1 MDTIK
6 GKEGLTMA
14 NQPHKRVEWNIAM
27 LRDLVFTILG
37 VGVILYGIWFLLARL
52 GRVVLILILAII
64 FTITLSPLVDRL
76 ARRWHRA
83 WAVFVVV
90 LGAVVII
97 VGGGVVLGTVMTG
110 QIVRLVGTISNHV
123 NQLSSL
129 APGFLSW
136 LNHNDVH
143 INVVDIEDKILA
155 NAGKV
160 SSFVVRQTFDI
171 VTNVIGGVVDGA
183 IVLFVTVY
191 WLYDAER
198 MQMAVMRLVPQQ
210 HRELVLAVEHTLT
223 RVIGGYVRGQLLLS
237 AVVGSAFGVGSWI
250 IGLPYPLLIGV
261 LAGVM
266 ELIPLLG
273 PILGAIAPMAMAILN
288 HPLVQVP
295 EVVALFA
302 AVHLLESQI
311 LGPRII
317 RSQVGLHPVVSVLAL
332 MIGADWQ
339 GVWGALFA
347 VPAAGII
354 VAAWVA
360 AVRAWRQRVVLPSQ
374 EMATPPTASTAS
386 TTAPG
391 HAVDRRN
398 VLPEKGL

>member
-1 MDTIK
+1 
-6 GKEGLTMA
+6 MA
-14 NQPHKRVEWNIAM
+14 KQPAKRFEWSLAT

-37 VGVILYGIWFLLARL
+37 AGTILYGVWFLLARL
-52 GRVVLILILAII
+52 GRVVLILILAVI

-76 ARRWHRA
+76 ARRWPRA

-90 LGAVVII
+90 LGAVVVI

-123 NQLSSL
+123 NQLSGL
-129 APGFLSW
+129 APGFLAW

-191 WLYDAER
+191 WLFDAQR
-198 MQMAVMRLVPQQ
+198 MQAAVMRLVPQQ
-210 HRELVLAVEHTLT
+210 HREFVLAVEHTLT

-237 AVVGSAFGVGSWI
+237 AVVGSAFGLGSWI

-273 PILGAIAPMAMAILN
+273 PILGAITPMAMAILN

-339 GVWGALFA
+339 GIWGALFA

-360 AVRAWRQRVVLPSQ
+360 AVRVWRERVVLPSQ
-374 EMATPPTASTAS
+374 DVAPVTNPSPTSVA
-386 TTAPG
+386 G
-391 HAVDRRN
+391 HPSDRRG
-398 VLPEKGL
+398 VLPEKGV